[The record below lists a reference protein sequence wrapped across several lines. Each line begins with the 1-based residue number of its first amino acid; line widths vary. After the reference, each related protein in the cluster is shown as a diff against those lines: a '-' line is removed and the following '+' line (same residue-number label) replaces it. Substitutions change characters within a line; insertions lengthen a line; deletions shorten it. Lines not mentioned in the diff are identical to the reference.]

1 MGIPERFD
9 QKLPSQLAGF
19 GPAFVVDLRD
29 LVACY
34 GAEVRRIEGLRRLN
48 LPTPLPCQV
57 TVTVPPSRMGNVSL
71 RPYPFDGD
79 VSRFIILVLDDE
91 ARSYVQWDMR
101 VTAAQVRDA
110 MAVVDAEMAH
120 CRDPVTGR
128 RRSVACDTYAPPQLR
143 VDRVFARKDLAFVPK
158 EIDPE
163 AMRLQFDRPD
173 DLAIVP
179 DADGR
184 GTPGL
189 RRVRKAGSDA
199 RRDEVTARVLAKY
212 GVRDQADIDGMSR
225 ARLQAMLAE
234 IEADLDSDGN

>member
-1 MGIPERFD
+1 MGVPERFD
-9 QKLPSQLAGF
+9 QQLPPRLEGL
-19 GPAFVVDLRD
+19 GPAFIVDLRD

-34 GAEVRRIEGLRRLN
+34 GAEVRGIEGLRRIN

-79 VSRFIILVLDDE
+79 TSGFIVLVLDDE

-101 VTAAQVRDA
+101 VTAAEVRDA

-120 CRDPVTGR
+120 CRDPLTGR
-128 RRSVACDTYAPPQLR
+128 RRRVACDTYAPPQLQVGR
-143 VDRVFARKDLAFVPK
+143 IFAGRDVLLVPK
-158 EIDPE
+158 EVDPE
-163 AMRLQFDRPD
+163 VMRLQFDFPD
-173 DLAIVP
+173 DLVVVP

-189 RRVRKAGSDA
+189 RRARDAARDAVTGRVR
-199 RRDEVTARVLAKY
+199 AKY
-212 GVRDQADIDGMSR
+212 GVRSQADVDRMPR
-225 ARLQAMLAE
+225 DRLQAMLAE
-234 IEADLDSDGN
+234 IEAELDREDG